1 MLCSLAV
8 CSSCMEQSDIIDK
21 RFTTIQDKC
30 VTRTIRMD
38 AKDLNS
44 FSSDNGTYHCTAE
57 IYKETENSGQ
67 DSIWLIERS
76 GKLYEGRFID
86 AYWKVRKKH
95 MMITAVICMAMIALI
110 LSMMY
115 IMIIRRRLIM
125 EKHENS
131 RLRKE
136 FDDLMLERDALSKA
150 DTRNSESRK
159 IINERLR
166 IIDQF
171 VISEALNDQIFEEM
185 ASQRLSELINDRK
198 EFIRQTRLIF
208 NSSYPDFI
216 KYLTERGINEKEM
229 EICCLYAIG
238 LNGKM
243 VTSFTNLKRHYHIG
257 CEIRKKLGMNGH
269 STNLSI
275 YIRHLLEELE
285 YNGN

>member
-1 MLCSLAV
+1 MLCSLSI
-8 CSSCMEQSDIIDK
+8 CSSCMEQRDIIDK
-21 RFTTIQDKC
+21 RFTTIQEKC
-30 VTRTIRMD
+30 GNQTIRMD
-38 AKDLNS
+38 AEDLYG

-57 IYKETENSGQ
+57 IFKGSENSGQ

-76 GKLYEGRFID
+76 GKFYEGRFID
-86 AYWKVRKKH
+86 AYRKVKKKH
-95 MMITAVICMAMIALI
+95 MMITAATCTVIIALVSS
-110 LSMMY
+110 LVY
-115 IMIIRRRLIM
+115 IMIIRRRLIR
-125 EKHENS
+125 EKHENCI
-131 RLRKE
+131 LRKE

-257 CEIRKKLGMNGH
+257 CDIRKKLDLNGH

-275 YIRHLLEELE
+275 HIRRLLEELE

>member
-1 MLCSLAV
+1 
-8 CSSCMEQSDIIDK
+8 MEQRDIIDK
-21 RFTTIQDKC
+21 RFTTIQEKC
-30 VTRTIRMD
+30 GNQTIRMD
-38 AKDLNS
+38 AEDLYG

-57 IYKETENSGQ
+57 IFKGSENSGQ

-76 GKLYEGRFID
+76 GKFYEGRFID
-86 AYWKVRKKH
+86 AYRKVKKKH
-95 MMITAVICMAMIALI
+95 MMITAATCTVIIALVSS
-110 LSMMY
+110 LVY
-115 IMIIRRRLIM
+115 IMIIRRRLIR
-125 EKHENS
+125 EKHENFL
-131 RLRKE
+131 LRKE

-216 KYLTERGINEKEM
+216 KYLTERGINEKEI

-257 CEIRKKLGMNGH
+257 CDIRKKLDLNGH

-275 YIRHLLEELE
+275 HIRRLLEELE